1 MLTLSLQLV
10 AIFGCCLGVGLTLFR
25 FVPKSLPALSK
36 LLFSFVGGLFLTVL
50 IPQNLIYLGLP
61 VRISAWFLVGLAA
74 LQFYLA
80 RREWGGW
87 IRNLRRNA
95 DIQILGVVVMLT
107 VAFHSV
113 VPIQQGIESYYG
125 KAHPDQLNYVFLA
138 EFLKEK
144 PYSTD
149 LQDIG
154 HQPWLLMPE
163 RLKDERIGQSVITAE
178 ISVLS
183 QTNAK
188 SSYAATVIFFL
199 LSLAICLYVL
209 LRDIGID
216 RLTAALGAF
225 LPTILPAI
233 TRLTLDGFLSQT
245 AVLFVFVFFANLL
258 HRRELNA
265 RSFTLF
271 FSLGLA
277 YLIAAYSE
285 LAPFGCC
292 CFLLGV
298 VFIRPEIFRQKRM
311 MVWCAIL
318 LVAFLN
324 PLYIRNL
331 IAFLSEQYFTAAIGR
346 YMDDLVPHV
355 LTVSGWSEILFG
367 LVDQP
372 WRLFFELAGVV
383 FAVVAVIGFLLL
395 QRSEKLV
402 FGSILLPVLGIASY
416 LATRVPL
423 PAYPIAKLI
432 FSFSPFVCILAF
444 SAISRFALPK
454 ANQLAS
460 LLRTSLLVSLVAAA
474 AFGSIKEYRGVAN
487 QSEFLGSL
495 RDPSFV
501 EVCRGLESI
510 RDKKV
515 LLCDANPFRLA
526 WLCYHAR
533 NNDVYCQARQIGNAS
548 VTDQSLPFLD
558 IPRIESIDFVVSPN
572 RIVNTRGAPLVPK
585 IVNTKSAGLSGD

>member
-1 MLTLSLQLV
+1 MFTLSLQLV
-10 AIFGCCLGVGLTLFR
+10 AIFGCCLGVGLTLFP
-25 FVPKSLPALSK
+25 FVPKSLSALLK
-36 LLFSFVGGLFLTVL
+36 LLFSFIGGLFLAVL
-50 IPQNLIYLGLP
+50 LPQNLIYLAVP
-61 VRISAWFLVGLAA
+61 IRVSAWFVMGLAGVG
-74 LQFYLA
+74 FYLK
-80 RREWGGW
+80 RRDWIGW
-87 IRNLRRNA
+87 IRTLRTNA
-95 DIQILGVVVMLT
+95 DVQILCIVAVLT

-113 VPIQQGIESYYG
+113 VPVQQGIDSYYG

-144 PYSTD
+144 PYGTD
-149 LQDIG
+149 IRDIG
-154 HQPWLLMPE
+154 HEPWLLMPV

-178 ISVLS
+178 IAVIS

-188 SSYAATVIFFL
+188 SSYAATVIFL
-199 LSLAICLYVL
+199 LVSLAICSYALF
-209 LRDIGID
+209 RDIGID
-216 RLTAALGAF
+216 RFSAALGAF

-245 AVLFVFVFFANLL
+245 AVLFAFVFFANLL
-258 HRRELNA
+258 HRRDLNA

-277 YLIAAYSE
+277 YLVAAYSE

-298 VFIRPEIFRQKRM
+298 LLIRTEIFREKRLM
-311 MVWCAIL
+311 IWCAIL

-324 PLYIRNL
+324 PFYIRNL
-331 IAFLSEQYFTAAIGR
+331 ITFLSEQYFTAAIGR
-346 YMDDLVPHV
+346 FMDDLVPQV
-355 LTVSGWSEILFG
+355 LTVAGWSEILFG
-367 LVDQP
+367 VVDAQ
-372 WRLFFELAGVV
+372 WRIFFEVLGVL

-395 QRSEKLV
+395 QRSEQLV
-402 FGSILLPVLGIASY
+402 FGSILLPVLGIGSC

-454 ANQLAS
+454 ANQLSS
-460 LLRTSLLVSLVAAA
+460 LLRTLLLVLLVGAAA
-474 AFGSIKEYRGVAN
+474 CGSIKEYRGVVSKA
-487 QSEFLGSL
+487 EFLESL
-495 RDPSFV
+495 RDPSFLD
-501 EVCRGLESI
+501 VCRRLENI
-510 RDKKV
+510 RDKNV
-515 LLCDANPFRLA
+515 LLLDTDPFRLA

-533 NNDVYCQARQIGNAS
+533 MNDVYCHATQIGNAS

-558 IPRIESIDFVVSPN
+558 IPRTESIDFVVSRD
-572 RIVNTRGAPLVPK
+572 RIVS
-585 IVNTKSAGLSGD
+585 TKSAGSSGINGNDDNVTAH

>member
-1 MLTLSLQLV
+1 
-10 AIFGCCLGVGLTLFR
+10 
-25 FVPKSLPALSK
+25 
-36 LLFSFVGGLFLTVL
+36 
-50 IPQNLIYLGLP
+50 
-61 VRISAWFLVGLAA
+61 
-74 LQFYLA
+74 
-80 RREWGGW
+80 
-87 IRNLRRNA
+87 
-95 DIQILGVVVMLT
+95 VMLT
-107 VAFHSV
+107 ITFHSV
-113 VPIQQGIESYYG
+113 VPIQQGVDSYYG

-149 LQDIG
+149 IRDIG
-154 HQPWLLMPE
+154 HQPWLVMPV
-163 RLKDERIGQSVITAE
+163 RLKDERIGQSIITAE
-178 ISVLS
+178 VSVLS

-209 LRDIGID
+209 LRDIGIN

-245 AVLFVFVFFANLL
+245 AVLFVFVFFADLL
-258 HRRELNA
+258 HRRDLNA

-292 CFLLGV
+292 SFLLGV
-298 VFIRPEIFRQKRM
+298 LLIRPETFRGKRLM
-311 MVWCAIL
+311 IWCAIL
-318 LVAFLN
+318 LVALLN

-331 IAFLSEQYFTAAIGR
+331 ITFLAGQYFTAAIGR

-355 LTVSGWSEILFG
+355 LTVGGWSEILFG
-367 LVDQP
+367 VVDQP
-372 WRLFFELAGVV
+372 LRIFFGLAGGL
-383 FAVVAVIGFLLL
+383 FALVAVIGFLLL

-432 FSFSPFVCILAF
+432 FSFSPFVCVLVF
-444 SAISRFALPK
+444 SAISRLVWPK
-454 ANQLAS
+454 ANQLS
-460 LLRTSLLVSLVAAA
+460 GLLRISLSVLLVAAA
-474 AFGSIKEYRGVAN
+474 ACGSIEEYRGVVN
-487 QSEFLGSL
+487 KSEFLERLSDRGFLDVCRKLESL
-495 RDPSFV
+495 RD
-501 EVCRGLESI
+501 R
-510 RDKKV
+510 KV
-515 LLCDANPFRLA
+515 LICDNDPFRLA
-526 WLCYHAR
+526 WFCYHAR
-533 NNDVYCQARQIGNAS
+533 KNDVYCSATQIGNAS
-548 VTDQSLPFLD
+548 VIDQSLPFLD
-558 IPRIESIDFVVSPN
+558 IPKMENIDWVVS
-572 RIVNTRGAPLVPK
+572 RDGIVS
-585 IVNTKSAGLSGD
+585 TKRAGSSGINDSVTAH

>member
-1 MLTLSLQLV
+1 V
-10 AIFGCCLGVGLTLFR
+10 
-25 FVPKSLPALSK
+25 
-36 LLFSFVGGLFLTVL
+36 
-50 IPQNLIYLGLP
+50 P
-61 VRISAWFLVGLAA
+61 VRISAWFLLGLAA
-74 LQFYLA
+74 LQFYLG
-80 RREWGGW
+80 RREWTGW
-87 IRNLRRNA
+87 IRTLRRDT
-95 DIQILGVVVMLT
+95 DIQVLGIVAMLT
-107 VAFHSV
+107 VTFHSV
-113 VPIQQGIESYYG
+113 VPVQQGIDSYYG
-125 KAHPDQLNYVFLA
+125 TAHPDQLNYVFLA

-149 LQDIG
+149 LRDVG
-154 HQPWLLMPE
+154 HQPWLMMPV

-178 ISVLS
+178 ISFLS
-183 QTNAK
+183 NTNAK

-199 LSLAICLYVL
+199 LALAICLYVL
-209 LRDIGID
+209 FRDIGID

-258 HRRELNA
+258 HRRDLNA
-265 RSFTLF
+265 RSFTFF

-292 CFLLGV
+292 SFLLGA
-298 VFIRPEIFRQKRM
+298 FWIRPETFRGKRL
-311 MVWCAIL
+311 MVWCAVL

-324 PLYIRNL
+324 PFYIRNL
-331 IAFLSEQYFTAAIGR
+331 IAFLAGQYFTAAIGR
-346 YMDDLVPHV
+346 FMDDLAPHV
-355 LTVSGWSEILFG
+355 LTVGGWSEILFG
-367 LVDQP
+367 VVDQQ
-372 WRLFFELAGVV
+372 WKLCFELAGVL
-383 FAVVAVIGFLLL
+383 FAVVAVIGFVLL

-402 FGSILLPVLGIASY
+402 FGSILLPVFGIACY

-423 PAYPIAKLI
+423 PAYPLAKLI
-432 FSFSPFVCILAF
+432 FSFSPFVCVLAF
-444 SAISRFALPK
+444 TAISRFALPK

-460 LLRTSLLVSLVAAA
+460 LLRTSLLVSLVVTAAC
-474 AFGSIKEYRGVAN
+474 GSIKEYRGVVN
-487 QSEFLGSL
+487 KSEFLQYL

-501 EVCRGLESI
+501 EVCRGLELI

-515 LLCDANPFRLA
+515 LLCDTNPFRLA

-533 NNDVYCQARQIGNAS
+533 KNNVYCQARQIGNAS

-558 IPRIESIDFVVSPN
+558 IPKIGSIDFVVSHDG
-572 RIVNTRGAPLVPK
+572 IVSTKQLDHRGINDNVTAR
-585 IVNTKSAGLSGD
+585 